1 MERSAAQFE
10 VVYENGV
17 LRPLKPVDLP
27 EHQRLSVT
35 VNGPADPLTDI
46 LDWDALE
53 LATIEGDD
61 SVSLEDVQRALSK
74 IPGSSRRN
82 GFDRRHVA
90 WGAL

>member
-35 VNGPADPLTDI
+35 VNGPADPLTDV

-61 SVSLEDVQRALSK
+61 SVSLDDVQRALSK
-74 IPGSSRRN
+74 IPGSMAAVVSAERDER
-82 GFDRRHVA
+82 
-90 WGAL
+90 